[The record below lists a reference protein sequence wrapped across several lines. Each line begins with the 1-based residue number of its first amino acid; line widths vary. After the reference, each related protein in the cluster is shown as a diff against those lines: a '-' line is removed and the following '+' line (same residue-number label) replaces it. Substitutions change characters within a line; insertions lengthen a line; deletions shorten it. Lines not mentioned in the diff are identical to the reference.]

1 MNTIIFLAIA
11 GIVVLASGLFKLHK
25 WILTLSVLIILSAF
39 IINIYWNPIGSYYHN
54 MLSVDSFSIKFSGLL
69 IFQTFMVILLC
80 GFYYSKEIEHLADI
94 YSLIIFS
101 LLGGLMM
108 VSYSNLVLFF
118 IGLET
123 LSIPLYILAASHRTD
138 KLSSESGVKYFIFGS
153 FQTCLLILGIAFI
166 YGTAN
171 SFDAQEIAVYVRTH
185 FTELPVLFKMGVVL
199 LLSAF
204 AFKIAAFPFHFWAP
218 DVYQGAPTAI
228 TAFMATVVKTAAI
241 ASLLRLV
248 IIVFSG
254 MHDIWFYSLI
264 GFTLLTLI
272 MGNITAL
279 YQTSFKR
286 LLAYS
291 GISNAGYLLITI
303 VAFNSKSESVM
314 LYYSLVY
321 SIATIA
327 AFSIFI
333 AVKEQIGVDELTNF
347 KGTYIKNP
355 LLTAALTVSMLS
367 LAGIPPMAGF
377 FAKYYLFMN
386 AISEGFVWLVVIA
399 ILMSIVGAFYYLRIV
414 GYLYNR
420 KEVVGN
426 PIEIS
431 TMYKVILYFSIVA
444 LLALGLFPNL
454 ILRVINF

>member
-11 GIVVLASGLFKLHK
+11 GIVILATGLLKMHK
-25 WILTLSVLIILSAF
+25 WLLTISLLVCIVAFLI
-39 IINIYWNPIGSYYHN
+39 NMYWNPSGSYYHN
-54 MLSVDSFSIKFSGLL
+54 MLTVDGFSVKFSGLL
-69 IFQTFMVILLC
+69 IFQTFLVMLLC

-101 LLGGLMM
+101 LVGGLLM

-118 IGLET
+118 VGLET
-123 LSIPLYILAASHRTD
+123 LSIPLYVLAASHRTD
-138 KLSSESGVKYFIFGS
+138 KLASESGVKYFIFGS
-153 FQTCLLILGIAFI
+153 FQTCLLILGIVFI
-166 YGTAN
+166 YGSAN
-171 SFDAQEIAVYVRTH
+171 SFDAVEIAEYVKLH
-185 FTELPVLFKMGVVL
+185 SGELPVFFKLGVIL

-204 AFKIAAFPFHFWAP
+204 AFKVAAFPFHFWAP

-228 TAFMATVVKTAAI
+228 TAFMATVVKTSAI
-241 ASLLRLV
+241 VSLLRLV
-248 IIVFSG
+248 IIVFAG
-254 MHDIWFYSLI
+254 KHEIWFFSLMTI
-264 GFTLLTLI
+264 TALTLVI
-272 MGNITAL
+272 GNITAI

-291 GISNAGYLLITI
+291 GISNAGYLLIAI
-303 VAFNSKSESVM
+303 VAFNANSESAI
-314 LYYSLVY
+314 LYYLLVY

-333 AVKEQIGVDELTNF
+333 AVKEQLGVDELTNF
-347 KGTYIKNP
+347 KGTYVKNP

-367 LAGIPPMAGF
+367 LAGIPPLAGF

-386 AISEGFVWLVVIA
+386 ALSEGFIWLVIIA
-399 ILMSIVGAFYYLRIV
+399 IITSIIGAFYYLRIV
-414 GYLYNR
+414 GYLFNR

-431 TMYKVILYFSIVA
+431 VMYQIILYFSIIA
-444 LLALGLFPNL
+444 LTVLGLFPNL
-454 ILRVINF
+454 ILKIIFS